1 MTAVRTESLSRHS
14 GEAAGSPSHCRFSP
28 FPTDPPVTNV
38 TDGAAVRVTDY
49 QSGAPPKNPDAI
61 VIAGGAELQRALYA
75 LAARQLLP
83 GVRRI
88 DAHLV
93 YLNDETRKFSL
104 RDPDDALAWIS
115 HLVAAAADLLRV
127 GTALPGRD
135 AYERYHDLRLAFG
148 ALQEDLSEGR
158 PERLTYFL
166 FYLLAL
172 DG

>member
-1 MTAVRTESLSRHS
+1 
-14 GEAAGSPSHCRFSP
+14 
-28 FPTDPPVTNV
+28 
-38 TDGAAVRVTDY
+38 VRVTDY
-49 QSGAPPKNPDAI
+49 KNPDAI

-93 YLNDETRKFSL
+93 YLNDENRKFSL
-104 RDPDDALAWIS
+104 RDPDDALARIS

-127 GTALPGRD
+127 GTALRGRD

-166 FYLLAL
+166 FDLLAL